1 MKKNQITIQAAY
13 EALKVSEK
21 EFVEL
26 FKHGSLQV
34 EVYKPDK
41 TDKQQ
46 PHDRDEIYLI
56 ISGSG
61 HFYCN
66 GERVNFKHGDFL
78 FVPAGIEHRF
88 ENFSEDFST
97 WVFFYGPVG
106 GEEA

>member
-13 EALKVSEK
+13 EALKVSGK

-46 PHDRDEIYLI
+46 PHDRDEIYVI
-56 ISGSG
+56 
-61 HFYCN
+61 
-66 GERVNFKHGDFL
+66 
-78 FVPAGIEHRF
+78 
-88 ENFSEDFST
+88 T
-97 WVFFYGPVG
+97 
-106 GEEA
+106 